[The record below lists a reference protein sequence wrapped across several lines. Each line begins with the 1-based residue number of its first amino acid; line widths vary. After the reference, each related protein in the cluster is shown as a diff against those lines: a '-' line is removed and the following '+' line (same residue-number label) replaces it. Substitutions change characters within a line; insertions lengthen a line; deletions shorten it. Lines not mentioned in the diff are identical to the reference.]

1 MIFEQFAELA
11 LTVNGVTDVHSHG
24 GKDGA
29 VIEFGRKAYK
39 YSGSYADI
47 LRRLGVRVCYSHD
60 LATLENALQRAKDTH
75 GKKSAFGFVRDNSA
89 EIDELIEKIDHI
101 KANYII
107 VD

>member
-1 MIFEQFAELA
+1 M
-11 LTVNGVTDVHSHG
+11 TNVNAHG
-24 GKDGA
+24 GRDGA

-39 YSGSYADI
+39 YNGSYADI
-47 LRRLGVRVCYSHD
+47 LRRLGVRVCYSSD
-60 LATLENALQRAKDTH
+60 LTTLETALQQAKDTH

-89 EIDELIEKIDHI
+89 KIAELIEEIERI

>member
-1 MIFEQFAELA
+1 MTFEQFAELA
-11 LTVNGVTDVHSHG
+11 LTVNGVANVHAHG

-29 VIEFGRKAYK
+29 VIELGRKTYK
-39 YSGSYADI
+39 YNGSYADI
-47 LRRLGVRVCYSHD
+47 LRRLGVRVCYSRD
-60 LATLENALQRAKDTH
+60 LTTLESALQRAKDTH

-89 EIDELIEKIDHI
+89 DIDELVKKIDHI